1 MKTGQ
6 YRVCKIFLVWVTSVA
21 IVGLGWWVYRGPRV
35 FDGVVWR
42 NRPTERS
49 RMIEDLLRG
58 ERLMGK
64 TRKEVV
70 DLLGEGGEA
79 KESALVYRVGSDG
92 LIDDVWLEVVFEGD
106 VCREARAYP
115 D

>member
-6 YRVCKIFLVWVTSVA
+6 FRVGKIFLIWVTSVA
-21 IVGLGWWVYRGPRV
+21 IVGLGWWVYRGPRA
-35 FDGVVWR
+35 FDGDVWR
-42 NRPTERS
+42 NRPTERL

-58 ERLMGK
+58 ERLKGMTK
-64 TRKEVV
+64 KEVV
-70 DLLGEGGEA
+70 VLLGEGSEA

-92 LIDDVWLEVVFEGD
+92 MIDDVWLEVVFEGD
-106 VCREARAYP
+106 RCQGARVYP